1 MAVLLLVIILVFLIA
16 TTVLIAY
23 IHRQEAASKKNEAA
37 KAAVIMAGEI
47 WAALVMEVL
56 QLILKIIGHH
66 QVVAADILEVVLAV
80 LMAVVSEQALEDLLL
95 YQVVKDAL
103 Q

>member
-1 MAVLLLVIILVFLIA
+1 MRSLVFLIA
-16 TTVLIAY
+16 TTVLITH
-23 IHRQEAASKKNEAA
+23 IHRQEAASKKKEAA

-47 WAALVMEVL
+47 WAALVMMVR
-56 QLILKIIGHH
+56 QLILNIIGHH
-66 QVVAADILEVVLAV
+66 QVVAVDILEVVLAV
-80 LMAVVSEQALEDLLL
+80 LVAVVSEQALEDLLL